1 MKMQSFDLG
10 TNSLGQNTRPKRKHG
25 NGDGSN
31 RRKRNRGKKR
41 RKRGRTE
48 YYKVSHEELR
58 LASLYCSPPPGIDC
72 GLLGAG
78 AVQVAQSRLAQL
90 HLLQDL
96 VGVGPVVQ
104 VLLEEVAAP
113 VREHLFHRLVLLVFA
128 K

>member
-1 MKMQSFDLG
+1 MIWEPTALG
-10 TNSLGQNTRPKRKHG
+10 RTLVQRG
-25 NGDGSN
+25 NMATVTD
-31 RRKRNRGKKR
+31 RTEENRGRKKR
-41 RKRGRTE
+41 RKGRTE

-58 LASLYCSPPPGIDC
+58 LASLYCRVPPGIDC

-96 VGVGPVVQ
+96 VGVGPVVE
-104 VLLEEVAAP
+104 VLLEEIPAP
-113 VREHLFHRLVLLVFA
+113 VREHFFDRPLVLLVFA

>member
-1 MKMQSFDLG
+1 MIWEPTALG
-10 TNSLGQNTRPKRKHG
+10 RTLVQRG
-25 NGDGSN
+25 NMATVTD
-31 RRKRNRGKKR
+31 RTEENRGRKKR
-41 RKRGRTE
+41 RKGRTE

-58 LASLYCSPPPGIDC
+58 LASLYCRVPPGIDC

>member
-1 MKMQSFDLG
+1 MIWEPTALGRTLVQRGKMATATDG
-10 TNSLGQNTRPKRKHG
+10 TEERE
-25 NGDGSN
+25 
-31 RRKRNRGKKR
+31 NRGK
-41 RKRGRTE
+41 RKEGRTE
-48 YYKVSHEELR
+48 YYKISHEELR
-58 LASLYCSPPPGIDC
+58 LASLYCRVPPGIDC